1 MLTIGTRDTSSN
13 LLKGYGALPRPF
25 PWYYLISRNRPML
38 ANLASPTIT
47 YNVQEVLIFRDC
59 TTMTVG
65 VQTIKRAA
73 DRPMWSEKIYRIEW
87 EHDPAS
93 AYRWSWFDH
102 HEDLIAIVYK
112 VEQV

>member
-1 MLTIGTRDTSSN
+1 MASECRARLETPSLI
-13 LLKGYGALPRPF
+13 LLRFGALPRPN
-25 PWYYLISRNRPML
+25 PWYDLFSRNPLML

-65 VQTIKRAA
+65 VQTVKRAA

-87 EHDPAS
+87 EHDPSS

-102 HEDLIAIVYK
+102 HEDLIAIV
-112 VEQV
+112 